1 MKKRALSWLLALTML
16 LTLAPQTLPTWASAA
31 GTDES
36 GSKTETK
43 LSANTYS
50 ALGLSRDV
58 DTTGLDD
65 GKQPYGKAE
74 PGNTVATN
82 VINEL
87 YVNFNGSIHYG
98 WSILDNI
105 PMEFKDGQNIT
116 WTSPDNFHG
125 AMGYWRPGQQGVH
138 YKNGASSRGALF
150 GENGETV
157 APHNEKIGDITSK
170 SISSANKH
178 LTYQYSKSEAFS
190 PNTGKDN
197 YVAEMTID
205 SASQVYLYI
214 YQVEGGNKRYVRSKF
229 VCDASP
235 SGGNASDKTNI
246 IYNWEYDAMY
256 DIAAGDMDGDGY
268 DEIAVY
274 AQNYVYVYSF
284 KGGNLSSSPIA
295 THDVTPPTGTSDDAR
310 YKKLKTAV
318 VTLAFGDLNADDKDE
333 LVIAENIGYGATNIA
348 TGKVGIYRLETNE
361 STKKNTLV
369 KAMQDDIS
377 LGIPGS
383 SGIFSNAA
391 PMVRYANV
399 ATGDIDGDYQ
409 DELIIAGYVS
419 AKMNNAKCNRGD
431 IAYMIVKGNSDN
443 QFKHSDWKAV
453 DTSKNRID
461 LLDRVVDNENQLIPP
476 VALTCAATQGVGHSE
491 QLFLGG
497 WLYSVGLSA
506 DMSVTLSPL
515 TRISTNREYKKDD
528 GNKANKEEIFVV
540 NVVAGNFNGN
550 RYGQEQIVYAFG
562 MKHDDSDRYWY
573 DIGYINKKA
582 TGDTDATSSS
592 GYWYGQEQVMNYESS
607 YNRDQ
612 NKRRA
617 SLYLSLAAVDCDDDS
632 TLMRY
637 KGQEVTWTKPEVL
650 TILQSAPYFQD
661 LEDTRGYLDQGQTGL
676 GKSKAAGDKVTAG
689 GSLSLG
695 TYVSFEQDF
704 SVFGVKVASIEAEA
718 QSKNSFTYAYE
729 ETKKKETE
737 INYSGS
743 AGDDYAVVYAVPYM
757 EYQYETW
764 VPGYKIPNGD
774 AYTTWK
780 TTYVGKYLTDKD
792 KNWKNNLNA
801 TQQQAKIDATA
812 NELGL
817 SAGKTVQGSWQPS
830 SVMVPM
836 EPAKVLIS
844 VDAYDEIA
852 EQTEGLEPIRGNIL
866 NSTPGDPAT
875 YDAVGA
881 RSNDFHAIGN
891 QQKVTTGEGG
901 NITVTETSTTE
912 KSHDFEYSYEFEAKV
927 GAGAGGLTVG
937 VLAGFGANAGG
948 GISTSSSKSYSA
960 TVDNLPKDA
969 SQYGFSWQ
977 FGWRN
982 AKLNNNDVLVLEY
995 QIKDVAQL
1003 PSPPKNL
1010 RVESVTSDSVTL
1022 SWDPV
1027 TGAGA
1032 YKIYQR
1038 TSDNRIRLIAT
1049 VPGTAESYTDTN
1061 VNPNNTYTYCVQ
1073 NMSQVGGESIY
1084 STEVRAITLTDANGN
1099 FVIKQQPKDLTTY
1112 VGGTGKTTVEAEYLK
1127 NGQPQNLNYYWDRYN
1142 TETKKWEDYSQG
1154 SPTLSVSVTE
1164 DTVDGTKYRCQVYY
1178 DSNLYIYTDPV
1189 TLTIGK
1195 ANSATQLGSSVQSG
1209 ATVNASYVKK
1219 ENKKTGLM
1227 DDLPVEVIIGNT
1239 TYTKYTKETVEV
1251 YLDKD
1256 GKYYSISG
1264 NTATQLTK
1272 QTEPSALTYNTGG
1285 DSDTITVKSIPYG
1298 SLTKDN
1304 GYSKAT
1310 NPITYTY
1317 KDEDENQIP
1326 YTADEKYNTSTTDL
1340 TAYKCIVPK
1349 TATEEA
1355 YDFWF
1360 VVIGDKQYA
1369 ADLEMKTTVTVGDR
1383 HIPIDELTLATERKE
1398 TETVEETYKEG
1409 DTVTLTATP
1418 SDPSQPRLKLSGK
1431 VVFKIV
1437 NSIGDGSKTVDA
1449 VIGEDGTA
1457 TAEWIPTAA
1466 GVYTITAAYEGNEK
1480 YMGSV
1485 SSQTITINVV
1495 VPEQKTL
1502 MIDSP
1507 NSMTYGDAAIELKTT
1522 LLKGA
1527 TTDDPTS
1534 VATSLSNGVTYSVK
1548 NADGTEVSTG
1558 STFDPTAAGTYTVTA
1573 TYTIGSE
1580 TLTATK
1586 SIVVNKRT
1594 VTIVPKVEGTGT
1606 TKTATYSLANCMTS
1620 DESLFT
1626 NKIQVTCAGT
1636 APNAV
1641 AGEYPY
1647 TVTYTPGENEAAI
1660 NSKYI
1665 VVIDTMHPYVLKDDM
1680 VTVTDKTSSNN
1691 GTVTLR
1697 YRSSSTDSYVDV
1709 YGDSVPKNAEV
1720 IAVASPKAGYRVKQ
1734 WKVDERA
1741 VTTGEGGTLNTA
1753 QTITVAQSA
1762 TTNHTVEA
1770 EFELVYHT
1778 LSFEVTDGSK
1788 QTGTVTAKYLKDS
1801 VESGTFVSG
1810 KRVSYFDRVQLTAK
1824 VNDGLSIKEWRITRN
1839 NGTPETLKIE
1849 NEVYT
1854 GNSYVLSSI
1863 TADTK
1868 VTVVTENQTACTV
1881 NIHLINT
1888 NGEPLTSGQVAF
1900 NGVTQKADPQG
1911 TFTYSGHKNDN
1922 LTVALTLPSGLVVD
1936 EWLRKDDETNTSS
1949 ALQIGSFSNNKTTW
1963 NIVNLPTS
1971 LDLTVKC
1978 STPNSYTITKSTIV
1992 QSGTKGETGG
2002 TIEAYQI
2009 GRGDQVNEVLQGSD
2023 LLVKVKPVNGYQ
2035 LLDVTCNN
2043 TSQMS
2048 QMGNGNEFRING
2060 VNENI
2065 IIVATFVKKPV
2076 VTFSV
2081 VTPTGENA
2089 HGSLTAN
2096 NLPISDSPIT
2106 LPYGSTDVITFTAT
2120 PNVGYEVESWT
2131 VNGTAV
2137 NGQKVANS
2145 DNQTY
2150 TYTPNAETGITSDL
2164 TVTVSFKAIPSVT
2177 VNFSVFDKILGAEG
2191 GTDGTLTASVT
2202 RKGMDGYKV
2211 EDSNTG
2217 SLTVYRDSV
2226 VRFTATPDSGYKV
2239 VVWQLNG
2246 DKWENQPELSITSE
2260 ITSPQNVQVQFD
2272 LIGDKVTYGFRSDG
2286 ASDKAQISAKYTPN
2300 GSTEEQ
2306 NFTTGATP
2314 EENGK
2319 ITFTVSELDTGYEI
2333 EGWYVDGMKQD
2344 GETGATF
2351 THAVTKNV
2359 GVEVQ
2364 AKIIRKS
2371 YQVKFSAING
2381 TVGATVDGGSITSGT
2396 SVDGDKQ
2403 VTFTA
2408 TPVSNTGYTFAG
2420 WTVNGDEQDSKS
2432 TTLTLTITQATTV
2445 SAKFTLNTVSYAVN
2459 YGVVGTETDRHGTL
2473 TAKVGSQTFTSG
2485 ETKPADSTVVFTA
2498 QPESGYRVKGWYSN
2512 EGGTTAIDGTKVEQE
2527 TYTIDSLT
2535 AEANVY
2541 VAFEKIPTYEITVTT
2556 TGLGH
2561 VTAKVNHVDAEITGG
2576 KLTVN
2581 HHDNVV
2587 FTAVP
2592 DTKQNLTNW
2601 TLDGDNKGNSSMTLT
2616 LNDVTA
2622 MHTVTANFVT
2632 SQRITFRTILGPN
2645 GTLIAKAG
2653 DNTSL
2658 ETINASSTTGI
2669 QVDNGKKIVLTA
2681 KPNSGYMVEK
2691 WIVNTTEVTRSNME
2705 DLGVTMDHYLS
2716 NELTIDNLSKSTTV
2730 EVKFKQYNGHT
2741 IPGSNTGYTVT
2752 VVKYKPDTTYE
2763 GENSGKVRED
2773 GDITFTVSPATG
2785 YTGITK
2791 LMINGYDCIEKS
2803 GTVSGCTAV
2812 TVDKIENGE
2821 VTVTVKGVTQAISL
2835 MAEALKLQTE
2845 NKDLTEV
2852 PSGLSTKYTNL
2863 ESLENDLR
2871 ASVKTRNSKVENI
2884 RLLDIELQYW
2894 NGSTWEKVTN
2904 KAHFPAGGITVEVP
2918 YSKLGDAT
2926 KDDNFTV
2933 IHMLT
2938 VGMNGKQPGDVEEI
2952 TPITKGKNGIS
2963 FHVTSLS
2970 PFAIGWTKYVAPTPG
2985 GGGGGGGGGA
2995 VSTYTLTFDTNG
3007 GSAIDKITK
3016 DSGTTIDLAAYKP
3029 TRAGYTFAGW
3039 FSDKA
3044 LTKAVTSVKLTA
3056 NTTVYAK
3063 WTQNGGTAQ
3072 NPFVDVKEGAYYYD
3086 AVLWA
3091 VEQKITSG
3099 TSATTFSPDASC
3111 TRAQMVTFLW
3121 RAAGSPK
3128 VENGK
3133 NPFTDVKAD
3142 AYYYDAVLWAVE
3154 KGVTSGTSATTFSP
3168 DATVTRGQTVTFL
3181 YRNAGSPEV
3190 SGTMPFTDVEADAY
3204 YAKAVQW
3211 AVQQKI
3217 TTGTSE
3223 TTFSPMSDCTRGQIV
3238 TFLYR
3243 AK

>member
-16 LTLAPQTLPTWASAA
+16 LTLAPQTLPVWASATGEKSNTA
-31 GTDES
+31 TQTES
-36 GSKTETK
+36 K

-50 ALGLSRDV
+50 ALGLSRSVDV
-58 DTTGLDD
+58 KAEGLDP
-65 GKQPYGKAE
+65 KQQPYGKADA
-74 PGNTVATN
+74 GSTIATN

-98 WSILDNI
+98 WSILDNM
-105 PMEFKDGQNIT
+105 PMQYRDGANIGNN
-116 WTSPDNFHG
+116 WTSSNNFYG
-125 AMGYWRPGQQGVH
+125 AMGYWRPNQQTVNYGS
-138 YKNGASSRGALF
+138 GSSSNGALF
-150 GENGETV
+150 AENGSSTGGV
-157 APHNEKIGDITSK
+157 HDDHLGK
-170 SISSANKH
+170 SINSANKH

-214 YQVEGGNKRYVRSKF
+214 YQVEGRNKRYVRGTK
-229 VCDASP
+229 VCDASA
-235 SGGNASDKTNI
+235 SGGDANDRANI

-377 LGIPGS
+377 LEIPGS

-607 YNRDQ
+607 YNRDSS
-612 NKRRA
+612 KARA

-792 KNWKNNLNA
+792 ENWKNNLNA

-969 SQYGFSWQ
+969 SKYGFSWQ

-1527 TTDDPTS
+1527 KNSESAS
-1534 VATSLSNGVTYSVK
+1534 VETNLNGVTYSVK
-1548 NADGTEVSTG
+1548 NADGTAVPITG
-1558 STFDPTAAGTYTVTA
+1558 STFAPTAAGTYTVTA
-1573 TYTIGSE
+1573 TYGSGDE
-1580 TLTATK
+1580 ALTATK

-1594 VTIVPKVEGTGT
+1594 VTIVPKVDKDTKNTSFEPVGIANDTDKALFSLKTKQNQTGNVDI
-1606 TKTATYSLANCMTS
+1606 S
-1620 DESLFT
+1620 
-1626 NKIQVTCAGT
+1626 CAGINTT
-1636 APNAV
+1636 A
-1641 AGEYPY
+1641 AGEYRI
-1647 TVTYTPGENEAAI
+1647 TVTYTATPAI
-1660 NSKYI
+1660 DKNYI
-1665 VVIDTMHPYVLKDDM
+1665 VVCDNTQVYEIKDNVVK
-1680 VTVTDKTSSNN
+1680 VTNATNDAN
-1691 GTVTLR
+1691 GTVTLK
-1697 YRSSSTDSYVDV
+1697 YSLKDNNDMVDV
-1709 YGDSVPKNAEV
+1709 YEIPAYILKESKL
-1720 IAVASPKAGYRVKQ
+1720 IAVASPNRGYKLKNWIINNQPVYLNGNSGAFDTRLTYTVSESLDKEYTVK
-1734 WKVDERA
+1734 
-1741 VTTGEGGTLNTA
+1741 
-1753 QTITVAQSA
+1753 
-1762 TTNHTVEA
+1762 A
-1770 EFELVYHT
+1770 EFEPVYYK
-1778 LSFEVTDGSK
+1778 LSFGVEGGRTNGTITANYWNGTTTDGIFQNGGNLSPL
-1788 QTGTVTAKYLKDS
+1788 QS
-1801 VESGTFVSG
+1801 
-1810 KRVSYFDRVQLTAK
+1810 VQLTANMSGK
-1824 VNDGLSIKEWRITRN
+1824 AIKGWKITRGTTEEIVQVN
-1839 NGTPETLKIE
+1839 GKNYTGASYILSNISADTTVTVLTDEATSCPVTISLVDADGKPLVNEDATVSFGDTKPSPTNGT
-1849 NEVYT
+1849 YT
-1854 GNSYVLSSI
+1854 YN
-1863 TADTK
+1863 ANK
-1868 VTVVTENQTACTV
+1868 
-1881 NIHLINT
+1881 H
-1888 NGEPLTSGQVAF
+1888 
-1900 NGVTQKADPQG
+1900 
-1911 TFTYSGHKNDN
+1911 DN
-1922 LTVALTLPSGLVVD
+1922 LTVTLTLPAGLIVE
-1936 EWLRKDDETNTSS
+1936 EWKDSTGKVLTDGT
-1949 ALQIGSFSNNKTTW
+1949 LSNGKKTWTISDLSQGYTW
-1963 NIVNLPTS
+1963 
-1971 LDLTVKC
+1971 TVKC
-1978 STPNSYTITKSTIV
+1978 NTANSFRITTE
-1992 QSGTKGETGG
+1992 TKLNGDTSEGAGATAG
-2002 TIEAYQI
+2002 TISVYRAGQDETTGKI
-2009 GRGDQVNEVLQGSD
+2009 NSGDKVLQATS
-2023 LLVKVKPVNGYQ
+2023 LRVVVKPKPGYQ
-2035 LLDVTCNN
+2035 LLRVTCNKEEKG
-2043 TSQMS
+2043 TT
-2048 QMGNGNEFRING
+2048 GDFTING

-2065 IIVATFVKKPV
+2065 NIVATFVKKPV
-2076 VTFSV
+2076 VTI
-2081 VTPTGENA
+2081 ENA
-2089 HGSLTAN
+2089 DAAKGAVTVTGTVNGQSGTPNPYADYQTALEILLKPQVGYVVEGIKLNDGTQINTTDTKFQNAGGDDYKYITDALTADVKITPVWHKLSEYTVTFSIDTTGDGEHGSLTASVSRKAADGYVHAGYAGDNFTSN
-2096 NLPISDSPIT
+2096 NKVYDGSD
-2106 LPYGSTDVITFTAT
+2106 VTFTAAPAT
-2120 PNVGYEVESWT
+2120 GYRVQEWKVNGAVQQDNGLNITANTLTLSNITEAKNVTVQFMQVGSKVTAAAGSNGSITSGKVADKDVEYTGGFTLAENAQATFTAQPDTGYEVDQWLVNGSNAQSGGTTFNYTAASGNTGAAITVIFRQIEYQVKWTAEHGTVTVSGHTGESATIRGGEELSFTASPADGYTLIDWKVNGERQNSHATSFQWTVPNGAAMSPAVSTFVIEPVFSRGTYAVTITKPDHASITANKQNLSAVTGGEEVTFTAAPEDGYILIGWT
-2131 VNGTAV
+2131 VNGTTTNTRALTHKVEVNEVTTVTAV
-2137 NGQKVANS
+2137 IVPSHYAITYQADNSANGTVSVEGHTENPVSVAYGENITFKAEPKNYYHVAGWKVDDTMQPNSANKDTFTLENVTKTQTVTAVFGEAVRYTVS
-2145 DNQTY
+2145 YQVEGDNGRLSAKAGEADLTLQPNQT
-2150 TYTPNAETGITSDL
+2150 TPVL
-2164 TVTVSFKAIPSVT
+2164 
-2177 VNFSVFDKILGAEG
+2177 G
-2191 GTDGTLTASVT
+2191 GTKLVF
-2202 RKGMDGYKV
+2202 
-2211 EDSNTG
+2211 N
-2217 SLTVYRDSV
+2217 
-2226 VRFTATPDSGYKV
+2226 ATPDSGYMV
-2239 VVWQLNG
+2239 
-2246 DKWENQPELSITSE
+2246 
-2260 ITSPQNVQVQFD
+2260 
-2272 LIGDKVTYGFRSDG
+2272 
-2286 ASDKAQISAKYTPN
+2286 AQWTVIN
-2300 GSTEEQ
+2300 GSTE
-2306 NFTTGATP
+2306 
-2314 EENGK
+2314 
-2319 ITFTVSELDTGYEI
+2319 
-2333 EGWYVDGMKQD
+2333 
-2344 GETGATF
+2344 
-2351 THAVTKNV
+2351 
-2359 GVEVQ
+2359 
-2364 AKIIRKS
+2364 
-2371 YQVKFSAING
+2371 
-2381 TVGATVDGGSITSGT
+2381 T
-2396 SVDGDKQ
+2396 SVTRTNMEELG
-2403 VTFTA
+2403 VTMEHYL
-2408 TPVSNTGYTFAG
+2408 SNT
-2420 WTVNGDEQDSKS
+2420 
-2432 TTLTLTITQATTV
+2432 L
-2445 SAKFTLNTVSYAVN
+2445 
-2459 YGVVGTETDRHGTL
+2459 
-2473 TAKVGSQTFTSG
+2473 
-2485 ETKPADSTVVFTA
+2485 
-2498 QPESGYRVKGWYSN
+2498 
-2512 EGGTTAIDGTKVEQE
+2512 
-2527 TYTIDSLT
+2527 TIDSLDR
-2535 AEANVY
+2535 NVTVKVQFTTY
-2541 VAFEKIPTYEITVTT
+2541 SGVSIPT
-2556 TGLGH
+2556 
-2561 VTAKVNHVDAEITGG
+2561 GG
-2576 KLTVN
+2576 
-2581 HHDNVV
+2581 
-2587 FTAVP
+2587 
-2592 DTKQNLTNW
+2592 
-2601 TLDGDNKGNSSMTLT
+2601 
-2616 LNDVTA
+2616 
-2622 MHTVTANFVT
+2622 
-2632 SQRITFRTILGPN
+2632 
-2645 GTLIAKAG
+2645 
-2653 DNTSL
+2653 
-2658 ETINASSTTGI
+2658 
-2669 QVDNGKKIVLTA
+2669 
-2681 KPNSGYMVEK
+2681 
-2691 WIVNTTEVTRSNME
+2691 
-2705 DLGVTMDHYLS
+2705 
-2716 NELTIDNLSKSTTV
+2716 
-2730 EVKFKQYNGHT
+2730 
-2741 IPGSNTGYTVT
+2741 TGYTI
-2752 VVKYKPDTTYE
+2752 TTDKRIPAETYTGASTSE
-2763 GENSGKVRED
+2763 IRKN
-2773 GDITFTVSPATG
+2773 GDLTFTVQPNKTSDKNYNA
-2785 YTGITK
+2785 ITK
-2791 LMINGYDCIEKS
+2791 LVVNGYDCIAKF
-2803 GTVSGCTAV
+2803 GTATNCDSLEAV
-2812 TVDKIENGE
+2812 KNANGSY
-2821 VTVTVKGVTQAISL
+2821 TITIRNI
-2835 MAEALKLQTE
+2835 EALTINADTHQLVIG
-2845 NKDLTEV
+2845 DLTV
-2852 PSGLSTKYTNL
+2852 PTAFEGNDELNTVEKIKAKLETRLTARKDGTAFYDIVLKAVDGTIISGDN
-2863 ESLENDLR
+2863 
-2871 ASVKTRNSKVENI
+2871 
-2884 RLLDIELQYW
+2884 
-2894 NGSTWEKVTN
+2894 
-2904 KAHFPAGGITVEVP
+2904 FPANGVDVILP
-2918 YSKLGDAT
+2918 YPTGTDS
-2926 KDDNFTV
+2926 KDDFRIV
-2933 IHMLT
+2933 HMLT
-2938 VGMNGKQPGDVEEI
+2938 TGANAGDIQNVKYTKESNGLH
-2952 TPITKGKNGIS
+2952 
-2963 FHVTSLS
+2963 FHVDSLS
-2970 PFAIGWTKYVAPTPG
+2970 PFGVSWVKYVAPTPG
-2985 GGGGGGGGGA
+2985 GGGGGGGGA
-2995 VSTYTLTFDTNG
+2995 VSTCTLTFDTNG

-3190 SGTMPFTDVEADAY
+3190 SGTMPFADVEADAY